1 MTDPIVGASI
11 IALIQ
16 IIAELAKQQG
26 MTLEQMNKHF
36 LESWQ
41 KVQDRP
47 ANELPDADAK
57 IVL

>member
-36 LESWQ
+36 LESWK

-47 ANELPDADAK
+47 AGELPDVDG
-57 IVL
+57 

>member
-47 ANELPDADAK
+47 ANELPDADG
-57 IVL
+57 